1 MQMNDV
7 SVGNTIFNNK
17 QRLVL
22 IAGPCVIESEDL
34 VMEIAS
40 ELKNIGDRLG
50 ISIVFKASFDKANR
64 TSVNSFRGPGIK
76 EGMRILGEV
85 KKKYSFPLL
94 TDIHLPEQVEVAA
107 QTVDILQ
114 VPAFLIRQTDL
125 LVACAKSGKAVNLKK
140 AQFLSPAEMR
150 FAVEKMEFFGNR
162 NILLTE
168 RGTFF
173 GYNNLVVDLRS
184 LEIMGSMGYPVVFDA
199 THSVQNPGAGD
210 GKTSGKR
217 EFIPV
222 LARGAVAAGV
232 AGLFMEVHPDPD
244 KGLSDA
250 ANMFPLA
257 RLEGLLETLL
267 KIDGVVKNNEK

>member
-1 MQMNDV
+1 MQMRDV
-7 SVGNTIFNNK
+7 RLGNVVFNNRN
-17 QRLVL
+17 RLVL
-22 IAGPCVIESEDL
+22 IAGPCVIENEDL
-34 VMEIAS
+34 VMKIAS
-40 ELKNIGDRLG
+40 QLRAIGERLG
-50 ISIVFKASFDKANR
+50 IGIVFKASFDKANR
-64 TSVNSFRGPGIK
+64 TSVNSFRGPGLA
-76 EGMRILGEV
+76 EGLRILAEV
-85 KKKYSFPLL
+85 KKRFSLPLL
-94 TDIHLPEQVEVAA
+94 TDVHLPEQADAVA

-114 VPAFLIRQTDL
+114 VPAFLVRQTDL
-125 LVACAKSGKAVNLKK
+125 LEACAKTGKAVNLKK

-150 FAVEKMEFFGNR
+150 FAVEKVEFFGNR

-184 LEIMGSMGYPVVFDA
+184 LEILGSLGYPVVFDA

-232 AGLFMEVHPDPD
+232 AGIFMEVHPDPD
-244 KGLSDA
+244 RGLSDA
-250 ANMFPLA
+250 ANMFPLDK
-257 RLEGLLETLL
+257 LEGLLKILL